1 MRHFAWLLMI
11 SINLAPAH
19 AQDVTLKSGALTL
32 NANLE
37 KAADW
42 PQRAILMTHGTLA
55 HNKMEIMSSLQS
67 LLKQRGYS
75 SLSINLS
82 YAIDKRASAM
92 YDCATPILHKHTD
105 ALDEIGAWLYFLK
118 QQGAQDVT
126 LLGHSRGGNQT
137 AWFAAERDDA
147 AVRRVV
153 LIAPATWNADN
164 VAQSYQKNYGK
175 ALAPLVAKAAAQ
187 KGDALLKHTDL
198 LYCKD
203 AKVSAASF
211 VSYYQAE
218 PRFDTPV
225 LLPKIVKP
233 VLVFAASEDA
243 TVPDVAQKFGPLAD
257 GKKVQLKTITGADH
271 FFLDLYSIDV
281 AEAIAAFIGGK

>member
-1 MRHFAWLLMI
+1 MRHCIGVLLLSMALI
-11 SINLAPAH
+11 PAYAH
-19 AQDVTLKSGALTL
+19 DVTVQSGALTL

-37 KAADW
+37 QAADW
-42 PQRAILMTHGTLA
+42 PQRVILMTHGTLA

-92 YDCATPILHKHTD
+92 YDCTTPHKHKHTD
-105 ALDEIGAWLYFLK
+105 ALDEIGTWLNYLK
-118 QQGAQDVT
+118 QQGATDVT

-147 AVRRVV
+147 AVQRVV
-153 LIAPATWNADN
+153 LIAPATWDATSA
-164 VAQSYQKNYGK
+164 AQSYQNNYGK
-175 ALAPLVAKAAAQ
+175 ALAPLVENAAAQ
-187 KGDALLKHTDL
+187 KGDALLSHANL

-203 AKVSAASF
+203 SKVSAASF
-211 VSYYQAE
+211 VSYYKNE

-225 LLPKIVKP
+225 LLQKISKP
-233 VLVFAASEDA
+233 ILVFAGSED
-243 TVPDVAQKFGPLAD
+243 TVVPDVVQKFRPLVN
-257 GKKVQLKTITGADH
+257 GKKVQLTTITGADH

-281 AEAIAAFIGGK
+281 ADAVAKFVSGQ

>member
-1 MRHFAWLLMI
+1 MTI
-11 SINLAPAH
+11 KP
-19 AQDVTLKSGALTL
+19 GALAL
-32 NANLE
+32 NAHVE

-42 PQRAILMTHGTLA
+42 PQRVILMTHGTLA

-82 YAIDKRASAM
+82 YAIDNRASAM
-92 YDCATPILHKHTD
+92 YDCSTPLRHKHTD
-105 ALDEIGAWLYFLK
+105 ALDEIGAWLGWLK
-118 QQGAQDVT
+118 QQGAKDLT

-147 AVRRVV
+147 IMQRVV

-164 VAQSYQKNYGK
+164 VAKNYKANNGK
-175 ALAPLVAKAAAQ
+175 ELAPLIAKAAAQ
-187 KGDALLKHTDL
+187 KPDTLLPHTDL

-203 AKVSAASF
+203 TNVSAASF
-211 VSYYQAE
+211 VSYYKPE

-225 LLPKIVKP
+225 LLPKISKP
-233 VLVFAASEDA
+233 VLVFAGTEDA
-243 TVPDVAQKFGPLAD
+243 VVPDVAQKFGPLAD

-271 FFLDLYSIDV
+271 FFLDLYIIDAADV
-281 AEAIAAFIGGK
+281 IAAFIGGK